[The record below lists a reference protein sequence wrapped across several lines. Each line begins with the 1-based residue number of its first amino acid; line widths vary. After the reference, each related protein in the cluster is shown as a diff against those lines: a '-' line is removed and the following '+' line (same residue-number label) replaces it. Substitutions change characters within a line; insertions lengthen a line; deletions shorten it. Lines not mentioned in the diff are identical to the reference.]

1 MMMGLD
7 DDSAR
12 TEPERTGKTGET
24 MSEDPQG
31 GAIDGTAIMMA
42 AAKASVPASVVPY
55 LLDAAQEHLAEHA
68 LEYVREFE
76 CVYADEELAIF
87 FVPLG
92 HWDTQG
98 LDMDFSPRE
107 VDAVRRAHAEHLRRL
122 GTDTDRRDE
131 FETALEIREVA
142 VIGRR

>member
-1 MMMGLD
+1 MVGLD
-7 DDSAR
+7 DDS
-12 TEPERTGKTGET
+12 TGAPDPTRDTHE
-24 MSEDPQG
+24 SSREDPQG

-55 LLDAAQEHLAEHA
+55 LLDTAQAHLALHA
-68 LEYVREFE
+68 KEYAREFE
-76 CVYADEELAIF
+76 CVYADDELAVF

-98 LDMDFSPRE
+98 VDMEFSPRE
-107 VDAVRRAHAEHLRRL
+107 VDAVRRAHTEHLRRL
-122 GTDTDRRDE
+122 GTDTDRREE

-142 VIGRR
+142 VIGRT